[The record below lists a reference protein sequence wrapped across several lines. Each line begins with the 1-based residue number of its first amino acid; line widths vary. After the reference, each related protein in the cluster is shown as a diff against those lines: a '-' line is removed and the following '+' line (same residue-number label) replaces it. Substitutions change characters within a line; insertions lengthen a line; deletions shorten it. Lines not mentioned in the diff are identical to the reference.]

1 MDETQ
6 RWTTQMKATEK
17 YFHVVQ
23 FIIFF
28 KVVLTT
34 TFEFSGPYSD
44 IQPAKLTNHGPR
56 TNREIK

>member
-6 RWTTQMKATEK
+6 RWTTQMKATEM

-23 FIIFF
+23 FIILF

-34 TFEFSGPYSD
+34 N
-44 IQPAKLTNHGPR
+44 L
-56 TNREIK
+56 

>member
-17 YFHVVQ
+17 YFHVFQ

-34 TFEFSGPYSD
+34 N
-44 IQPAKLTNHGPR
+44 L
-56 TNREIK
+56 

>member
-17 YFHVVQ
+17 FFYVFQ

-28 KVVLTT
+28 KVV
-34 TFEFSGPYSD
+34 F
-44 IQPAKLTNHGPR
+44 NHKPLSSAGR
-56 TNREIK
+56 TVIYNLLN

>member
-6 RWTTQMKATEK
+6 RWTTQMKATEM

-28 KVVLTT
+28 EVVLTT
-34 TFEFSGPYSD
+34 N
-44 IQPAKLTNHGPR
+44 L
-56 TNREIK
+56 

>member
-6 RWTTQMKATEK
+6 RLTIQMKEAAK
-17 YFHVVQ
+17 FFHLFQ

-34 TFEFSGPYSD
+34 
-44 IQPAKLTNHGPR
+44 
-56 TNREIK
+56 NR

>member
-6 RWTTQMKATEK
+6 RWTTQMKATEM

-23 FIIFF
+23 FITFF

-34 TFEFSGPYSD
+34 N
-44 IQPAKLTNHGPR
+44 L
-56 TNREIK
+56 